1 MRALIKK
8 GLIMIMQD
16 YKNVK
21 TKEKTTA
28 WDYVGAVCFA
38 IILLSLIFIATL

>member
-1 MRALIKK
+1 
-8 GLIMIMQD
+8 MIMHD

-21 TKEKTTA
+21 TEEKLTV